1 MSLTNAWLLGK
12 FAKYLKE
19 DANLDAKQRQMYGAR
34 ARVVKALAHPAR
46 LLIVDELSKG
56 PRCVCDLRDLVG
68 SDLSTV
74 SKHLSVLKNVG
85 IVADEKRGVQ
95 VFYSLRCTCVTAFFT
110 CAETVLGLTAREHS
124 RLARKGGRA

>member
-1 MSLTNAWLLGK
+1 VNLTNTWLLGK
-12 FAKYLKE
+12 FAKYLKG
-19 DANLDAKQRQMYGAR
+19 ASNLDAKQRQMYGAR

-56 PRCVCDLRDLVG
+56 PRCVCDLRDRVG

-95 VFYSLRCTCVTAFFT
+95 VFYSLRCPCVTSFFT
-110 CAETVLGLTAREHS
+110 CAETVLGITAKDHR
-124 RLARKGGRA
+124 RLACKGGRA